1 MPDRDACVMNVLSI
15 KLGARDSIC
24 CLIFALRGMNMRI
37 LAVLLVAFSFIH
49 AEAIASEP
57 RLDETKQY
65 IAVDGARRLFLDCKG
80 YGKPTI
86 IFDSGAGSTGAN
98 WGAVQAILAR
108 NNKAC
113 FYDRAGMGY
122 SDGPSRPTTPSNVV
136 DDFHH
141 LIQKANIETPFVL
154 VGHSRAGLYDTLYA
168 LRYRSQIAAMVL
180 LDPVVAQNYDE
191 NLAISASERAFL
203 TKGNSEGRADLVRCE
218 ALARRHLLTEDAPHD
233 CFSFSDLDTPPIR
246 EYMLH
251 MSVKPEY
258 YEARISEMSA
268 SLARTDIAEIIEAE
282 RQNAH
287 PFGSLPLIVLTSSK
301 FKQKGAPDPSDDV
314 AADKIWKR
322 DHEQLAKLS
331 TIGQSRVVP
340 NTGHLI
346 QLYAP
351 EAVADAVQAVL
362 KQCCHR

>member
-1 MPDRDACVMNVLSI
+1 MRVL
-15 KLGARDSIC
+15 A
-24 CLIFALRGMNMRI
+24 ALFTTFFF
-37 LAVLLVAFSFIH
+37 VSTVAM
-49 AEAIASEP
+49 ADEGLRTA
-57 RLDETKQY
+57 ETKQY
-65 IAVDGARRLFLDCKG
+65 IAVDGPRRLFLDCKG
-80 YGKPTI
+80 HGEPII

-141 LIQKANIETPFVL
+141 LIQKANIQTPFVL

-180 LDPVVAQNYDE
+180 LDPVVAQNYEED
-191 NLAISASERAFL
+191 LAISPSERAFI
-203 TKGNSEGRADLVRCE
+203 TKDISEGHADLVRCE
-218 ALARRHLLTEDAPHD
+218 ALAKSHLLTGTDPHD

-246 EYMLH
+246 EYAIH
-251 MSVKPEY
+251 MSIKPEY
-258 YEARISEMSA
+258 YEARISEMKSA
-268 SLARTDIAEIIEAE
+268 IAGTDTAEIIEAE

-287 PFGSLPLIVLTSSK
+287 SFGNLPFIVLTSSK
-301 FKQKGAPDPSDDV
+301 FKQNTSNPSDDI

-322 DHEQLAKLS
+322 DHQRLAQLS
-331 TIGQSRVVP
+331 TIGQAHVVP

-346 QLYAP
+346 QLYDP
-351 EAVADAVQAVL
+351 QAVADAVNTVL
-362 KQCCHR
+362 RECCRVK